1 MVKTIRVSV
10 NEDVERLLEA
20 LKRDY
25 PALDYAEILKLGL
38 SELYRKREL
47 AARQV
52 WSDSLPE
59 LELNDAERDEVTEAL
74 NEADREPGK
83 KLSLEELKAEL
94 KTAVAE

>member
-20 LKRDY
+20 LKREY

-47 AARQV
+47 AARQA
-52 WSDSLPE
+52 WSDGLPTLDISKE
-59 LELNDAERDEVTEAL
+59 EAQEITEARKEKGRIMSVDEIMA
-74 NEADREPGK
+74 EA
-83 KLSLEELKAEL
+83 LSE
-94 KTAVAE
+94 

>member
-20 LKRDY
+20 LKREY

-47 AARQV
+47 AARQA
-52 WSDSLPE
+52 WSDGLPE
-59 LELNDAERDEVTEAL
+59 LELSDAERDELTEAL
-74 NEADREPGK
+74 DEANREPGK

-94 KTAVAE
+94 KTAVAD